1 MIEQPPLGL
10 DSSAPAKTSVTL
22 FFRRINRKK
31 TEVAEIPRLAHDPQN
46 PPQMFALKQFEAA
59 QFATFRRTVPVP
71 RKPRA
76 ACSAGFGRRPKLVV
90 AKPPLGFPP
99 ATTWTPRNGSSA
111 AVVRQLDIV

>member
-22 FFRRINRKK
+22 SFRQINRKK

-46 PPQMFALKQFEAA
+46 PPQMFALKQLKAA
-59 QFATFRRTVPVP
+59 FRRTVPVP
-71 RKPRA
+71 RNPRA

-99 ATTWTPRNGSSA
+99 ATATSTPRNGSSA
-111 AVVRQLDIV
+111 AVVRQLD